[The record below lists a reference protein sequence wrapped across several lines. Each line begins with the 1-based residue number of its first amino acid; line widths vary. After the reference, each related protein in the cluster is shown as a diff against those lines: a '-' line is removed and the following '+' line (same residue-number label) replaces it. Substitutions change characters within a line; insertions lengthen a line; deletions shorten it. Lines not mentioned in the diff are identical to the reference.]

1 MSTTIIILLV
11 VAYLI
16 GSVPSAV
23 WVGKTFHGIDVREH
37 GSGNA
42 GATNTFRVLGKK
54 AGIPVLLLDIAKG
67 ALAVNLVLIQTKYS
81 IVDIAPYTNLKLAFG
96 FCAVLGHIFP
106 LFAGFRGG
114 KGIATLLGIVLAVHP
129 PAALSALGVFLIVLT
144 VTKYVSLGSIVAG
157 ISFPLFIL
165 LVFTKN
171 QVLSLIIFS
180 CVVSV
185 LIIVTHQK
193 NIIRLLNNS
202 ENKTYLFGKRHKIAG
217 INEEQDVDEF
227 SK

>member
-1 MSTTIIILLV
+1 MSITIIVLLF
-11 VAYLI
+11 VAYLL

-54 AGIPVLLLDIAKG
+54 AGIPVLLLDVLKG
-67 ALAVNLVLIQTKYS
+67 AIAVNLVWFQSEYS
-81 IVDIAPYTNLKLAFG
+81 FEAITPFTNLKLAFG
-96 FCAVLGHIFP
+96 FCAVVGHIFP
-106 LFAGFRGG
+106 VFAGFRGG

-129 PAALSALGVFLIVLT
+129 PAALCSLGLFLLILT
-144 VTKYVSLGSIVAG
+144 ITKYVSLGSMIAGVA
-157 ISFPLFIL
+157 FPLFIG
-165 LVFTKN
+165 LVFKTE
-171 QVLSLIIFS
+171 VASLMIFS
-180 CVVSV
+180 SVVAV
-185 LIIVTHQK
+185 LIIITHQK
-193 NIIRLLNNS
+193 NIQRLIKND

-217 INEEQDVDEF
+217 INEEQEVDEF

>member
-1 MSTTIIILLV
+1 MSATIIILLI
-11 VAYLI
+11 VAYLL
-16 GSVPSAV
+16 GSIPSAV

-54 AGIPVLLLDIAKG
+54 AGIPVLLMDIIKG
-67 ALAVNLVLIQTKYS
+67 AIAVNLVWLQHDYLSNEISQF
-81 IVDIAPYTNLKLAFG
+81 TNLKLAFG

-106 LFAGFRGG
+106 VFAGFKGG

-129 PAALSALGVFLIVLT
+129 PAALCSLGLFLVILT
-144 VTKYVSLGSIVAG
+144 ITKYVSLGSMLAG
-157 ISFPLFIL
+157 IAFPLFIT
-165 LVFTKN
+165 LVFKT
-171 QVLSLIIFS
+171 QVHSLTIFS
-180 CVVSV
+180 SVVAV

-193 NIIRLLNNS
+193 NIQRLLKND

-217 INEEQDVDEF
+217 INEETEVDEF

>member
-11 VAYLI
+11 VAYLL
-16 GSVPSAV
+16 GSIPSAV
-23 WVGKTFHGIDVREH
+23 WIGKTFHGIDVREH

-54 AGIPVLLLDIAKG
+54 AGIPVLLMDVVKG
-67 ALAVNLVLIQTKYS
+67 ALAVNMVWLQSDFLVHEET
-81 IVDIAPYTNLKLAFG
+81 PFTNLKLAFG
-96 FCAVLGHIFP
+96 FCAVIGHIFP
-106 LFAGFRGG
+106 IFAGFRGG

-129 PAALSALGVFLIVLT
+129 PAALCALGVFLFVLT
-144 VTKYVSLGSIVAG
+144 ITKYVSLGSMLAG
-157 ISFPLFIL
+157 ISFPLFIT
-165 LVFTKN
+165 LVFKT

-180 CVVSV
+180 SVVAV

-193 NIIRLLNNS
+193 NIQRLLKNN

-217 INEEQDVDEF
+217 INEETEVDEF